1 MAESWASSDHSRRT
15 MRANRGRDT
24 KPELLIRRA
33 LHARGWRFRV
43 GYRPLPQDRRR
54 TVDIAFTRK
63 RVIVLIDGCFWHG
76 CSEHFIPPVAN
87 ADYWRAKIR
96 RNQER
101 DVETNALLRAEGW
114 TVLRVWEHESV
125 DGAVAIIEGSLQ
137 GAISEG

>member
-1 MAESWASSDHSRRT
+1 

-24 KPELLIRRA
+24 QPEIRIRRV

-63 RVIVLIDGCFWHG
+63 RIVVLIDGCFWHG
-76 CSEHFIPPVAN
+76 CSEHFILPVAN

-114 TVLRVWEHESV
+114 SVLRFWEHEQTSEVVASV
-125 DGAVAIIEGSLQ
+125 EAQLTVES
-137 GAISEG
+137 